1 MNRHLGNLRRSATC
15 DRGSKVDGF
24 MESDWG
30 MLERPSQHMDRSLS
44 RSCRDSHDSSDRVFL
59 VRQDELS

>member
-1 MNRHLGNLRRSATC
+1 
-15 DRGSKVDGF
+15 

>member
-1 MNRHLGNLRRSATC
+1 
-15 DRGSKVDGF
+15 

-44 RSCRDSHDSSDRVFL
+44 RSCRDSHDSSDPFSWSGRTSFPEGVQKMERMMLKFAC
-59 VRQDELS
+59 S